1 MSNFVSSL
9 RKKIKIAEENN
20 AKESQ
25 DWLFKRPKEL
35 IITEMDTIGSLLQ
48 LLSLHFQWFRTRW
61 SQLDENHQAVVV
73 NLFGS
78 HPQMLQHIWTV
89 LDKNFDEN
97 DNYRHGHWIVNEM
110 EYVLFEKLGLFSED
124 VEIEVYRKK
133 PVDEETV

>member
-20 AKESQ
+20 AKEVQ

-61 SQLDENHQAVVV
+61 SQLDENHQSVVV

-78 HPQMLQHIWTV
+78 HPQMLQHIWIV